1 MTFNLSKIITIY
13 LLLSFVLLYIKPP
26 SFYYDNDK
34 TKLKPWN
41 LVLHT
46 KNINDCYNFH
56 IIIIIA
62 AIISVFIIG

>member
-1 MTFNLSKIITIY
+1 MTIDLSKIIIIY
-13 LLLSFVLLYIKPP
+13 LILSFILLYIKP
-26 SFYYDNDK
+26 SLFYYDNDK

-56 IIIIIA
+56 IIIIII
-62 AIISVFIIG
+62 AILSVFI